1 MPMSQSASAQGS
13 DATHEDVLQTL
24 ANSVSQI
31 KRKSKVEGLDPET
44 ISTLA
49 SLSQVLSS
57 VDYKDE
63 DPAEAALGRF
73 ANERDLFEFDDL
85 IQKRAAFKTWTEW
98 HSKRSAPDR
107 TEDTRDICRGVPG
120 ADEIGSMHF
129 LVDTAYYLAKEL
141 GETNQSSKVL
151 DILTELQ
158 QSSTVWL
165 QEVQRWAREESDGQ
179 ELFPKGP
186 KITVTGV

>member
-1 MPMSQSASAQGS
+1 
-13 DATHEDVLQTL
+13 
-24 ANSVSQI
+24 
-31 KRKSKVEGLDPET
+31 
-44 ISTLA
+44 
-49 SLSQVLSS
+49 
-57 VDYKDE
+57 
-63 DPAEAALGRF
+63 
-73 ANERDLFEFDDL
+73 
-85 IQKRAAFKTWTEW
+85 
-98 HSKRSAPDR
+98 
-107 TEDTRDICRGVPG
+107 
-120 ADEIGSMHF
+120 MHF

-158 QSSTVWL
+158 QGSTVWL